1 MTISYGEVLCERIRA
16 NIGEPRPKGGDR
28 PDEAACGRGSGGGRL
43 RPRGGPNRSGAG
55 RRLDRRA
62 ADVGGSR
69 RPDDRCLGRCC
80 FLAVSQDISALVAL
94 RSMVA
99 ARRWSITVSPPRR
112 HRRGEQPTVHVVHRL
127 VVIAD
132 PACLHRVSVED
143 HHGRVLGQ
151 IDGETAHFGELAN
164 HFVRKDGGWTAS
176 TNDAGAMS
184 GESAPPSASELMW
197 TAPMTYVGN
206 WPLAHAAP
214 APRAPYGQPRG
225 AGGPGSP
232 AQSAPPSPR
241 RGRLSVERAWRTGW
255 RRPPI
260 HTHAREVGVE
270 RVQLP
275 VKLGTHGAV
284 SCRGISTRGI
294 VA

>member
-1 MTISYGEVLCERIRA
+1 VTISYGEVLCERIRA

-94 RSMVA
+94 RSMGA

-132 PACLHRVSVED
+132 PAC
-143 HHGRVLGQ
+143 
-151 IDGETAHFGELAN
+151 
-164 HFVRKDGGWTAS
+164 
-176 TNDAGAMS
+176 
-184 GESAPPSASELMW
+184 
-197 TAPMTYVGN
+197 
-206 WPLAHAAP
+206 P
-214 APRAPYGQPRG
+214 APGLPRG
-225 AGGPGSP
+225 
-232 AQSAPPSPR
+232 SPR
-241 RGRLSVERAWRTGW
+241 PRPRPNRRRDCPFRRTSQPLRGEGRRLDSVDERCGRHE
-255 RRPPI
+255 RRVRPSI
-260 HTHAREVGVE
+260 CIRADVVGAHDI
-270 RVQLP
+270 R
-275 VKLGTHGAV
+275 
-284 SCRGISTRGI
+284 R
-294 VA
+294 